1 MLCMKSSSGLPKDFP
16 KHIVPK
22 VVGAI
27 QRAYDVN
34 YEHYDPTGA
43 GHNGWTFGVQVH
55 RSLCYFIDEELDGD
69 LQVRIKRIRNSIEVR
84 AGGFV
89 LRPQKL
95 PGADQSVWEAL
106 PNNPHTAEAMA
117 RENVKASPALPG
129 VEFGEPTHFIIGHNG
144 TPTGGCTT
152 VHLCA
157 PAKGWDEALG
167 WERAVKVFDASEEA
181 AAVDAEKGTQELA
194 PSEDIPDVVIEP
206 RAEVGEEENEEEGG
220 T

>member
-1 MLCMKSSSGLPKDFP
+1 MLRMKSSSGVPEDFP

-22 VVGAI
+22 VVAAI

-55 RSLCYFIDEELDGD
+55 RSLCYFIEEELDGD
-69 LQVRIKRIRNSIEVR
+69 LEVLIKRIRNSVEVR

-95 PGADQSVWEAL
+95 PGADQSIWEAL

-117 RENVKASPALPG
+117 RENVKVSPALPG
-129 VEFGEPTHFIIGHNG
+129 LNSGEPTHFIIGHDG
-144 TPTGGCTT
+144 TPTGGCAT

-181 AAVDAEKGTQELA
+181 PAGDVEKSTQELA
-194 PSEDIPDVVIEP
+194 PSEDIPDVVIEL
-206 RAEVGEEENEEEGG
+206 REEEEEENEEEGG
-220 T
+220 A